1 MSTANLSKIFNPKA
15 VAIIGASEKKGSVGD
30 TIMRN
35 ILLNG
40 FKGDIFPVNR
50 NYNEIMGISALSDI
64 NDISKK
70 IDMAIIAT
78 PIKTIPGILEACG
91 EKKIGGAV
99 IVSAGG
105 KEAGKAGRQIEAK
118 IKKVAQTCGIRLIG
132 PNCVGIINTEKG
144 LNASFMHQFPLPGK
158 TAFLSQSGAVCTSV
172 LDLAIREN
180 VGFSH
185 FVSLGSML
193 DVDFA
198 DMIDYLGALKQVE
211 SIAMYIENITHVR
224 NFMSA
229 ARAVSR
235 IKPIIALKSG
245 RSKAGARAAASHTGA
260 MAGVDAAYD
269 AAFKRAGI
277 LRVDE
282 FEELFDCVEFLAK
295 QSRPKGRRLAIIT
308 NAGGPG
314 VMAVDA
320 LANYGLEPAEL
331 SDETI
336 KILDTNLMK
345 EWSKSNPIDILG
357 DSSPEQYI
365 KAVDICSNAP
375 EVDSLLLICSPTGN
389 YDTTI
394 LAKPLA
400 EFLKTTQCPVFTSW
414 IGGTN
419 IDRSRIIFNT
429 AGVVTYD
436 TPERAVRAFA
446 DLYQYGRNIDMLH
459 EIPVRKDKK
468 LEINQQAAKNI
479 IEKLL
484 AANQNTLN
492 EIEAKSL
499 LDAYGIPV
507 NKTKLAQTAL
517 QAVQIAEEIGFPVAL
532 KICSKDISHKS
543 DSGGVLLNIS
553 SSERVKAA
561 FDQIMKN
568 EKEKFPD
575 ADIEGISVQ
584 SMVPLPDYELI
595 FGARKDKDFGPV
607 LLFGMGGVMTEI
619 FKDTTTALPPL
630 NYSLARK
637 AIQETTISKVLSGYR
652 NFKAVDLTIIEE
664 IMIRVGRLVTDFP
677 EIEELDI
684 NPVLVRKGKII
695 GVDARVLI
703 KRTSVISSAHLIIS
717 SYPAWQEAECKTTD
731 NEIFQVRPVRPNDAN
746 QMLKF
751 FSELSA
757 ETIYLR
763 FFSPLKQLS
772 KQMLIKFTQI
782 DYDREVAMIATM
794 NFNGDQNM
802 VGVARIIF
810 MPDGETGEFAVVLS
824 DNWQG
829 KGIGVA
835 LLKRCLLFA
844 KKQGLKKVI
853 GIVMSENSHMLKLG
867 KKLGFIVKRDLDHYS
882 YDLNMEIDLQKLEMF
897 GDNLN

>member
-1 MSTANLSKIFNPKA
+1 MSTVNLSKIFNPKSI
-15 VAIIGASEKKGSVGD
+15 AIIGASEKKGSVGD

-35 ILLNG
+35 IVLND

-50 NYNEIMGISALSDI
+50 NYNDIMSVPAFSNI

-78 PIKTIPGILEACG
+78 PIKTIPGILEACA

-105 KEAGKAGRQIEAK
+105 KEIGKAGRQIEAK
-118 IKKVAQTCGIRLIG
+118 INNVAQKSGIRLIG

-144 LNASFMHQFPLPGK
+144 LNASFMHRLPLPGK

-198 DMIDYLGALKQVE
+198 DMIDYLGALEQVK

-245 RSKAGARAAASHTGA
+245 TSKSGARAAASHTGA
-260 MAGVDAAYD
+260 MAGVDTAYD

-295 QSRPKGRRLAIIT
+295 QSRPKGGRLAIIT

-314 VMAVDA
+314 VMATDA
-320 LANYGLEPAEL
+320 LAIQGLEPAEL

-336 KILDTNLMK
+336 KKLDTNLMK
-345 EWSKSNPIDILG
+345 EWSRSNPVDVLG

-365 KAVDICSNAP
+365 KAADICSNSP
-375 EVDSLLLICSPTGN
+375 EVDGLLLICSPTGN
-389 YDTTI
+389 FDTTI

-400 EFLKTTQCPVFTSW
+400 EYLKTIQCPVFTSW

-419 IDRSRIIFNT
+419 IDKSKAIFNT
-429 AGVVTYD
+429 AGVVTFD

-446 DLYQYGRNIDMLH
+446 HLYQYELNIDMLH

-468 LEINQQAAKNI
+468 LEINQKVAKNI
-479 IEKLL
+479 IEKVL
-484 AANQNTLN
+484 AANQNTLD

-507 NKTKLAQTAL
+507 NKTKLAQTSL
-517 QAVQIAEEIGFPVAL
+517 QAVQIAEEIGFPVVL

-553 SSERVKAA
+553 SPEQVKMA
-561 FDQIMKN
+561 FNKIIKTA
-568 EKEKFPD
+568 KEKLPD

-584 SMVPLPDYELI
+584 SMFPSPDYELI
-595 FGARKDKDFGPV
+595 VGAKKDKDFGPV

-652 NFKAVDLTIIEE
+652 NFKAVDFAIIEE
-664 IMIRVGRLVTDFP
+664 IMIRVGKLVADFP

-684 NPVLVRKGKII
+684 NPVLVQKGKII

-703 KRTSVISSAHLIIS
+703 KRTSVVSPDHLIIS
-717 SYPAWQEAECKTTD
+717 PYPAWQEAEYKTTD
-731 NEIFQVRPVRPNDAN
+731 NEVLQVRPIRPNDAN

-763 FFSPLKQLS
+763 FFSPLKKLS

-782 DYDREVAMIATM
+782 DYDREIALIATM

-810 MPDGETGEFAVVLS
+810 LPDGETGEFAVVLS
-824 DNWQG
+824 DKWQG
-829 KGIGVA
+829 KGIGAA

-853 GIVMSENSHMLKLG
+853 CIVMSGNRQMLKLG
-867 KKLGFIVKRDLDHYS
+867 EKLGFTVKKDSDPYS
-882 YDLNMEIDLQKLEMF
+882 YDINMEIDLKK
-897 GDNLN
+897 